1 MRLLKAKATGVLW
14 LLNNQSTLSHDFQ
27 RTACSPHQVYRM
39 QGDFTM
45 ELFPFHD
52 KVTRSDP
59 SLAADRFE
67 IANLRKQCLDNLLA
81 SVDES
86 NANRDLV

>member
-1 MRLLKAKATGVLW
+1 
-14 LLNNQSTLSHDFQ
+14 
-27 RTACSPHQVYRM
+27 
-39 QGDFTM
+39 M